1 MREKPLEGHLLEEHK
16 PLQEIPFHLAKEKG
30 PTFQAEADAFWRE
43 NRFLS
48 QKAEQRSSNTI
59 L

>member
-30 PTFQAEADAFWRE
+30 PTFQAEADAF
-43 NRFLS
+43 
-48 QKAEQRSSNTI
+48 
-59 L
+59 